1 MAAPNNR
8 RPGFS
13 RKAQFTIFAT
23 YVLTISG
30 AIVGGLL
37 LLISILDPKGFSA
50 LRIVG
55 AEATAPIS
63 RFFNSIR
70 RTVSD
75 GSENMSFYWDA
86 AAKNKAMSRKIK
98 ALEKENFALQITK
111 LENDTLKP
119 LIEIMQNDELDII
132 TTGRLISTSASSGRK
147 FALIS
152 VESTHNIEAGQPVIS
167 DDGLIGRITE
177 IGLTTA
183 RILLLTD
190 TGNVVPVIRLSDGL
204 AAFSTGKADGSLLIK
219 PLNLGVNP
227 FNKGDILVTSGNG
240 GLYPPNIP
248 VAKIIRKLDDSGL
261 ARPMADPATTD
272 YSTILRIYDPT
283 ANAEIEAL
291 KQAAELS
298 ENSAVIP

>member
-1 MAAPNNR
+1 MAAPKNR

-13 RKAQFTIFAT
+13 RKAQFSIFAT
-23 YVLTISG
+23 YVLAISG

-50 LRIVG
+50 LRIAG
-55 AEATAPIS
+55 AEATAPIG

-86 AAKNKAMSRKIK
+86 ASKNKAMDRKID
-98 ALEKENFALQITK
+98 ALEKENFALRVAK
-111 LENDTLKP
+111 LENEKLKP

-132 TTGRLISTSASSGRK
+132 TTGRLISASASSGRRL
-147 FALIS
+147 ALIS
-152 VESTHNIEAGQPVIS
+152 LESSQNIEAGQPVIS
-167 DDGLIGRITE
+167 NDGLIGRITE
-177 IGLTTA
+177 KGLTTA

-204 AAFSTGKADGSLLIK
+204 AAFATGRADGRLLIK

-227 FNKGDILVTSGNG
+227 FEKGDVLVTSGNG

-248 VAKIIRKLDDSGL
+248 VATITGKLDDSGL
-261 ARPMADPATTD
+261 AIPLADPATTD
-272 YSTILRIYDPT
+272 YSTVLRIYDPV
-283 ANAEIEAL
+283 ANEEIEVIKEEADI
-291 KQAAELS
+291 QDS
-298 ENSAVIP
+298 NAVIP